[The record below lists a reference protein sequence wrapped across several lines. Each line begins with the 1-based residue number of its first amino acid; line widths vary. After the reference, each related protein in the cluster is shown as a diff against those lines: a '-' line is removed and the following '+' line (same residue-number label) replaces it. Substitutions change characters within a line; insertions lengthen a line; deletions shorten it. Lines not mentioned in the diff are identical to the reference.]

1 MNIAQYFLERILK
14 YKGIFKKDFIRF
26 GIVGISA
33 NLIYFA
39 IYASLFKTGLH
50 IFLVALVSYAV
61 SLVFTYKLSKNWT
74 FEVKTLDNRKYKF
87 RFAAVYFSSAIIMAG
102 LITIL
107 VNQELD
113 YRIAWLVGA
122 IYAIIHNYIF
132 LKYYTFK

>member
-14 YKGIFKKDFIRF
+14 YNGIFKKDFIRF

-33 NLIYFA
+33 NLIYFT

-50 IFLVALVSYAV
+50 IFVVALVSYAI
-61 SLVFTYKLSKNWT
+61 SLVFTYKLSINWT
-74 FEVKTLDNRKYKF
+74 FDVKNLDNRKYKF
-87 RFAAVYFSSAIIMAG
+87 RFSAVYFSSGIIMAG

-113 YRIAWLVGA
+113 HRVAWLAGA
-122 IYAIIHNYIF
+122 IYAIIHNYV
-132 LKYYTFK
+132 LSKYYTFK